1 MIEKKIVKGLVK
13 LNLPLGDEFF
23 SEFRTMWIGKRAPGK
38 GFEPLSANAQPLS
51 SENDLEAV
59 AVPLG

>member
-1 MIEKKIVKGLVK
+1 M
-13 LNLPLGDEFF
+13 DF
-23 SEFRTMWIGKRAPGK
+23 SLDFVQDGSERAPGK